1 MKSLLLI
8 AAALTSSPALA
19 QAAPAAQTAATPADS
34 RPAASPAATAIA
46 ARLFPNGT
54 YRKMLGPSFTQM
66 MSSMTG
72 SMGSMPIGPFLK
84 AAGIQEERAANL
96 DKVTIQQ
103 IMDIVDPAY
112 KQRMDLMMT
121 SMFTE
126 MMPLFESME
135 PDLRDGL
142 ALSLQANFTQVQLL
156 ELDRFFATPTGSSY
170 ASQQWLL
177 FMDPAVMGKMQAQMP
192 KIMEAMPSL
201 VAKSMKAMEGL
212 PKPKSYKALSKDERA
227 RLAAL
232 LGVDPKDLK

>member
-1 MKSLLLI
+1 MKIIVLL
-8 AAALTSSPALA
+8 AAAVAMAGPAWA
-19 QAAPAAQTAATPADS
+19 QTASAPTDAPAAPAPV
-34 RPAASPAATAIA
+34 ASPAAGTIA
-46 ARLFPNGT
+46 GQLFPNGT
-54 YRKMLGPSFTQM
+54 YRKMLGPQFMQM

-72 SMGSMPIGPFLK
+72 SMGNMPIGPILK
-84 AAGIQEERAANL
+84 AAGLDESQATNL

-126 MMPLFESME
+126 MVPLFETME

-142 ALSLQANFTQVQLL
+142 AISLQSRFSQPQLA
-156 ELDRFFATPTGSSY
+156 ELQTFFATPTGSAF
-170 ASQQWLL
+170 ASQQMML

-192 KIMEAMPSL
+192 KIMEAMPGL
-201 VAKSMKAMEGL
+201 IAKSMKVMEGL
-212 PKPKSYKALSKDERA
+212 PKPKKYSDLSKADRN

-232 LGVDPKDLK
+232 LGIDPKEMK